1 MVRGF
6 TKIRHK
12 MLLAMVVLVVVSL
25 TLQSQMTHERA
36 LQVVNAQSRALTSRT
51 LSLGAQR
58 ISDSIREA
66 GRIFQSAYLNEAFR
80 DHLSALVREPA
91 TVSSSV
97 RVASLQSV
105 LLSLVSSRTSV
116 FSIIYVDSRGNVTY
130 CTRDEAGHYPSVER
144 SPLPEDYRALLAAAD
159 WTRGVRLLPT
169 QRHMAMK
176 NRNNSELPY
185 VYTIARK
192 IVNTEAQYRPA
203 GVMYIT
209 VTLDDLYTL
218 AQSMEPADG
227 MRTYLLDQ
235 VQRVVFDSTGQLQ
248 GGTLPWEP
256 PVDGVESIELD
267 HIRYLP
273 TQTAVEGTPWRL
285 LSLIPEAASEAAASE
300 VSNTILKVA
309 AIALLLAVLLA
320 TLLSRA
326 VTLPL
331 ERLTQ
336 AMVGTGLSTLG
347 ARVPVVGRDETAQL
361 SKAYNTL
368 LGNMEDAIDREYRL
382 KLEKRNAQLSLLQ
395 AQLNPHFLDNVLQ
408 SISSIALIRGVPEIN
423 TMAKSLGRL
432 LHASIKAKGNTAT
445 LAQEM
450 DYVQSY
456 LDIQSIR
463 FGDRISVR
471 VVVPPELM
479 DTVLPRMTLQPMV
492 ENAITHGLEN
502 RQEKGSLLVCC
513 SEEGSALIV
522 EVTDNGQG
530 IPPQQLLL
538 LRERI
543 EKADQS
549 AEGIGLPN
557 LYARLK
563 LLYGDRA
570 TLTIESEWS
579 VGTCVR
585 VSLPLERR
593 VQP

>member
-12 MLLAMVVLVVVSL
+12 MLLAMVILVVASL
-25 TLQSQMTHERA
+25 TLQSQMTHEKT
-36 LQVVNAQSRALTSRT
+36 LQVVNAQSRTLNSRT
-51 LSLGAQR
+51 LLLGAQR
-58 ISDSIREA
+58 IGDSIGEA

-80 DHLSALVREPA
+80 DHLSALVRVPA
-91 TVSSSV
+91 TVSSSA
-97 RVASLQSV
+97 RISSLQSV

-116 FSIIYVDSRGNVTY
+116 FSIIYVDSLGNVTY

-144 SPLPEDYRALLAAAD
+144 SPLPEDYRTLLTAKD

-176 NRNNSELPY
+176 NRKSGDLPY

-203 GVMYIT
+203 GVMFIT
-209 VTLDDLYTL
+209 VGLDELYTL
-218 AQSMEPADG
+218 AQHMEPADG
-227 MRTYLLDQ
+227 VRTYLLDQ
-235 VQRVVFDSTGQLQ
+235 DQRVIFDSAGQLQ
-248 GGTLPWEP
+248 GDVLPWNP
-256 PVDGVESIELD
+256 PEEGVESIELD

-273 TQTAVEGTPWRL
+273 AQIAVEGTPWRL

-300 VSNTILKVA
+300 VSNTILNVA
-309 AIALLLAVLLA
+309 GISLLLAVLLA

-331 ERLTQ
+331 ERLTK

-347 ARVPVVGRDETAQL
+347 TRVPVVGRDETAQL
-361 SKAYNTL
+361 STAFNTL

-408 SISSIALIRGVPEIN
+408 SISSIALIRGVAEIN
-423 TMAKSLGRL
+423 IMAKSLGRL
-432 LHASIKAKGNTAT
+432 LHASIKAKGNTTT
-445 LAQEM
+445 LAQELE
-450 DYVQSY
+450 YVQSY
-456 LDIQSIR
+456 LAIQSIR

-471 VVVPPELM
+471 MAVPPELA
-479 DTVLPRMTLQPMV
+479 DAIVPRMIVQPMV

-502 RQEKGSLLVCC
+502 RQEKGSLLLCC
-513 SEEGSALIV
+513 SEEGSSLV
-522 EVTDNGQG
+522 MEVTDNGQG
-530 IPPQQLLL
+530 ISPEQLLQL
-538 LRERI
+538 QERI
-543 EKADQS
+543 EKGDQT

-570 TLTIESEWS
+570 TLTIESEWE

-585 VSLPLERR
+585 VSLPLERGT
-593 VQP
+593 QP